1 MYCIYYNIYARAET
15 NDFAYI
21 WIISVRKPFPWQI
34 ACLIDLR
41 KERLQH
47 VAYASFSACVYIYII
62 DLQRP
67 IVDDIG
73 HRLRTGTRSLA
84 WRRAQA
90 ADRL

>member
-1 MYCIYYNIYARAET
+1 MLLMPPLVRA
-15 NDFAYI
+15 
-21 WIISVRKPFPWQI
+21 
-34 ACLIDLR
+34 
-41 KERLQH
+41 
-47 VAYASFSACVYIYII
+47 YII